1 MPIIKKF
8 QKSMCEQTIQSLFLL
23 PTLNTTASTF
33 RPEHEDLYQGDEG
46 GSAINSK
53 TALILAVRNFLQDES
68 KTCVSPPTNN
78 KEKKG
83 SQSLHFLPSNHIP
96 SGTRLNTSR
105 KAESE
110 GDDVCAG
117 LQGTYRV
124 VSVKSKCCV
133 EYNKVF

>member
-8 QKSMCEQTIQSLFLL
+8 QKSTCEQTIQSLFLL

-33 RPEHEDLYQGDEG
+33 RLEHEDLYQGDEG

-68 KTCVSPPTNN
+68 KTSVSPPTNN
-78 KEKKG
+78 QEKKG

-96 SGTRLNTSR
+96 SGTGLNTSR
-105 KAESE
+105 EAESE
-110 GDDVCAG
+110 GDGVYVPACRE
-117 LQGTYRV
+117 LI
-124 VSVKSKCCV
+124 
-133 EYNKVF
+133 E